1 MEYKDNKSFISWSR
15 LKKSFHYASQ
25 GVRFTWKNEQNFRIH
40 TLVAFIVFIA
50 AQVFNIPLLEQAV
63 LFIAVGAVLCLELL
77 NTSIEHITD
86 LIIQTYDER
95 AKIIK
100 DTAAGAVLVF
110 SLTAAIVGGMIFIP
124 RIIHI
129 IF

>member
-1 MEYKDNKSFISWSR
+1 MESKNKKSFISWSR
-15 LKKSFHYASQ
+15 LKKSFIYASQ
-25 GVRFTWKNEQNFRIH
+25 GIQFTWRNEQNFRIH
-40 TLVAFIVFIA
+40 SLIAAVVFIA
-50 AQVFNIPLLEQAV
+50 AQLLSVPVLEQAV

-86 LIIQTYDER
+86 LIIETFDER

-110 SLTAAIVGGMIFIP
+110 ALTAAVVGVMIFVP
-124 RIIHI
+124 RIVHI